1 MVLLE
6 KVNSFIRDYDGFKY
20 LLLFNL
26 AIYDAIYDRI
36 RYLIKF
42 ESSIKYVIS
51 YNIGKI
57 KIDSYG
63 DLSLEETLALHNVI
77 TLMKSVFDKDRNDY
91 TITYF

>member
-6 KVNSFIRDYDGFKY
+6 KVNGFIRDYDGFKY

-63 DLSLEETLALHNVI
+63 DLPLEETLALHNVI

>member
-6 KVNSFIRDYDGFKY
+6 KVNGFIRDYDGFKY

-63 DLSLEETLALHNVI
+63 DLPLEQTLALHNVI